1 MIMSESQDLDVD
13 IENAEDDTTVVVT
26 DSENYGETQRLKQ
39 IYKLRSKVQDLKMN
53 KNELSKEYDDYWSN
67 RRGWE
72 IFEEDLAGTVALYG
86 SELLPLFNSIEQITE
101 EDYKVTISKG
111 KSVDIRLFVDKD
123 GNRVNDGQVEAYPSL
138 FSMAVYRRLNKLVE
152 KSGLGLETESET
164 EPASI

>member
-1 MIMSESQDLDVD
+1 MNDSQDVDVD
-13 IENAEDDTTVVVT
+13 VESTEDDTTVVVT

-53 KNELSKEYDDYWSN
+53 QNELSKEYDDYWSN

-72 IFEEDLAGTVALYG
+72 IFEEDLANAVALYG
-86 SELLPLFNSIEQITE
+86 SELLPLFYSIDQISE
-101 EDYKVTISKG
+101 EDYKVTVSEG
-111 KSVDIRLFVDKD
+111 NSVDIRFFVDKD
-123 GNRVNDGQVEAYPSL
+123 GMRKNEGEVGAYPSL
-138 FSMAVYRRLNKLVE
+138 FSMSVFRRLNELVE